1 MKIKQPILAVLFSLS
16 TIASA
21 FSQEPVT
28 SKNVKITHSE
38 GYEVV
43 DAYSK
48 QYFKIEDGIL
58 AIKIIGKKQNEFI
71 FQKFTG
77 SRLNET
83 SRVTK
88 VLDGAEFNVLYY
100 KPIGFYEIG
109 KKLQYI
115 YSIYDKTNVKEQ
127 LFALEVNIDKGGF
140 AAKPKL
146 LLAVNEKLAGSRYSQ
161 FSIDLSENKEKMI
174 VRYNYISD
182 IKNNAQSKAKIGM
195 SVFGPELELM
205 WENDVT
211 MPGTENL
218 ISVEDFTVDSNG
230 NGFFL
235 LKKMSETLTRKT
247 ANDPDNFS
255 LSILKVNEEGAGEES
270 SFKIGD
276 NIVDNVIMKENGY
289 GDIVCAGYYRKPKN
303 YSVDGVF
310 TCILGQDGSITT
322 PNLFEFSVDFI
333 KQYNRISERADK
345 KLQEKDAKGDLGM
358 SNLRMRKIQV
368 LGDGSTLLTGE
379 IFYIT
384 TTTDSKG
391 NTRTT
396 YHYNDIILTK
406 INADGGFDWMKKI
419 PKRSTSESFRQFVSD
434 DYVYISFSDNPINA
448 TVTEDQSPKYSKH
461 ISVAAYRINLEDAS
475 HEYLTL
481 FSLRQIDE
489 IPVYQFNLWRMVPIT
504 DREFAVEMYIKGKQD
519 MMFKIE
525 FDEEE

>member
-235 LKKMSETLTRKT
+235 LLLFR
-247 ANDPDNFS
+247 
-255 LSILKVNEEGAGEES
+255 S
-270 SFKIGD
+270 S
-276 NIVDNVIMKENGY
+276 
-289 GDIVCAGYYRKPKN
+289 
-303 YSVDGVF
+303 
-310 TCILGQDGSITT
+310 
-322 PNLFEFSVDFI
+322 
-333 KQYNRISERADK
+333 
-345 KLQEKDAKGDLGM
+345 
-358 SNLRMRKIQV
+358 
-368 LGDGSTLLTGE
+368 
-379 IFYIT
+379 
-384 TTTDSKG
+384 
-391 NTRTT
+391 
-396 YHYNDIILTK
+396 
-406 INADGGFDWMKKI
+406 
-419 PKRSTSESFRQFVSD
+419 
-434 DYVYISFSDNPINA
+434 
-448 TVTEDQSPKYSKH
+448 
-461 ISVAAYRINLEDAS
+461 
-475 HEYLTL
+475 
-481 FSLRQIDE
+481 
-489 IPVYQFNLWRMVPIT
+489 
-504 DREFAVEMYIKGKQD
+504 
-519 MMFKIE
+519 
-525 FDEEE
+525 